1 MADIVNLRLVRKR
14 KARAEREATAEAN
27 RILFGRTAAE
37 RGQARSEAESAAR
50 HLDGHRL
57 GTDGPPPGDNEKDA

>member
-14 KARAEREATAEAN
+14 KARADREATAEAN
-27 RILFGRTAAE
+27 RILFGRTGAE
-37 RGQARSEAESAAR
+37 RAHARSEAENAAR

-57 GTDGPPPGDNEKDA
+57 GADARSPGDDGKDA